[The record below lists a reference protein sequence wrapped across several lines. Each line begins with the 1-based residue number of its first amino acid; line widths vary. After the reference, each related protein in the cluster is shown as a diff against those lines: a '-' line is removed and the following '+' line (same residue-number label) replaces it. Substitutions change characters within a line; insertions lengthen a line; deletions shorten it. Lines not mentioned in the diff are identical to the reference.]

1 MPELPEV
8 ETFARGLHPLLADRT
23 IVAAAVDWPRTVA
36 LPSVDEFE
44 ARIVGQRICSV
55 GRRGKYLILQLHRD
69 YLLIHLKMSGRLQIK
84 PGGTLPDRHTR
95 FRLELDNH
103 QQLRFQDPRKFGR
116 AYLTS
121 DPKQVTA
128 TLGPEPL
135 ADDFSREDFCRLLAG
150 RTGRLK
156 SLLLNQTF
164 LAGLGNIYADEALFM
179 ARLHPLRPADSLLPE
194 EQARLYESI
203 RFVLNSA
210 IENQGT
216 TLKDKSYLDVHGQEG
231 AFQEQ
236 VAVYGRKGRP
246 CSYCQTPIERVV
258 IGGRSAC
265 FCPQCQPLWPPL

>member
-8 ETFARGLHPLLADRT
+8 ETLARGLQPLLADRT

-36 LPSVDEFE
+36 FPRVDEFE
-44 ARIVGQRICSV
+44 RRIVGQRIRSV
-55 GRRGKYLILQLHRD
+55 GRRGKYLILQLDRD
-69 YLLIHLKMSGRLQIK
+69 DLLIHLKMSGRLQIA
-84 PGGTLPDRHTR
+84 PGGALPDQHTR

-116 AYLTS
+116 VYLTD
-121 DPKQVTA
+121 DPQQVTG

-135 ADDFSREDFCRLLAG
+135 ADDFTREDFCRLLA
-150 RTGRLK
+150 RRKGRLK
-156 SLLLNQTF
+156 SLLLNQAF

-203 RFVLNSA
+203 RSVLNSA
-210 IENQGT
+210 IKNQGT
-216 TLKDKSYLDVHGQEG
+216 TLRDKAYRDVYGQEG

-236 VAVYGRKGRP
+236 VAVYGRRGMP
-246 CSYCQTPIERVV
+246 CPCCQTPIERIV
-258 IGGRSAC
+258 IGGRSAY
-265 FCPQCQPLWPPL
+265 FCPHCQPPWPSP